1 MSIIIIIIIIFITVI
16 CSELMWQN
24 LGTVSKSNDTFFA
37 SGIIQNKLESRLS
50 AYLTEIYV
58 NVKFEDDPLQ
68 ERWKSG

>member
-1 MSIIIIIIIIFITVI
+1 MSIINIIICITVI

-24 LGTVSKSNDTFFA
+24 LGTVSKPNDTFFA

-50 AYLTEIYV
+50 AYLSEIYV
-58 NVKFEDDPLQ
+58 NVKFEDDTLR